1 MQQESDQR
9 TPVASIGRQ
18 RTSIMSSG
26 EVSQISTLGKLSQYT
41 SVTWGGVDSEG
52 ELVFNKQAAQTSH
65 PAMRLPGILSKA
77 GRLCSSHRHL
87 MKFADV
93 YDETRCKQLEEQI
106 NYDHLQKLERTF
118 READVD
124 GEGLD
129 MERFRKA
136 IKKILGE
143 LSDEDVDVIF
153 MKVDA
158 NCDGSVDWEEYLN
171 YMLREYRG
179 KDDMLKSKWLPEFQP
194 SMKSISVSHSED
206 IVRIQFF
213 PSQTR
218 GMMDHREKWRSSS
231 RPPSGRFLTVSR
243 DGILHYWSD
252 TFKMLRTVYLDQTKR
267 RHSLKLWV
275 IDMLC
280 LPNLNLLAV
289 STTDQDIEFFD
300 IGGSKCDR
308 LFSLVDLDGCATA
321 MDYWT
326 DGCKG
331 VFCVGDLKGNVLI
344 FTSTD
349 VVTNGLFNIRGYI
362 GGLGRVPVHLLMKG
376 KTLLYR
382 NFTVSAVHG
391 DWCQQVMYIPQLNVV
406 ASCTPA
412 EKSAMA
418 LTSLPLHNIGKI
430 QSALI
435 VLRKGILCFDYSP
448 EMNIV
453 VTGGYDPLI
462 RIWNPYVTNSPITHL
477 KGHLTAVTHIMI
489 NGQKKT
495 IVSISKDKNIR
506 IWDLMDH
513 FCLQSIPGRN
523 VPLGN
528 CPISSVY
535 YHRRQNVL
543 VCATYKIGLF
553 FGAEFTETELKTQEP
568 LLCCAL
574 YNKIFKQ
581 AVSGYY
587 NGIVTVWDILTGQ
600 KIMEFATT
608 TTDQALEMT
617 AMIFDPPERRLITA
631 LKNGMIKLWNFNNGA
646 CLMEIPFEEK
656 TETNC
661 IFYMNHRIFITDWTR
676 RVTWYRDSKDENNVI
691 ECKHWKS
698 YHAEDILS
706 MDGYANKLLV
716 TSSSN
721 GDVVLW
727 YVNSGQAFLRFNAS
741 ESPLPLLPKRE
752 FATRPDPLPQS
763 NEVKKVETHP
773 SENEK
778 KYWAYPRTSS
788 HSAHPARPTSAKTL
802 AVSSSPTKRPSSAVF
817 GSRSTKPQAAWI
829 SKDNLKSSNVLHP
842 PVGMDTSFMR
852 RESLSWQEEIKASQR
867 SVEKVLFL
875 KTRER
880 KPHMAVLLT
889 SCMDGYLYAWSVESK
904 GGMLGKFR
912 ASHGTSRD
920 SVVCT
925 MSTDEKELILL
936 TGDSLGYIK
945 IWDIMYYCTGPEVQ
959 DSKLELPDEFL
970 PKRNPFCD
978 LIPDYC
984 RIASV
989 FSEDKAIQQ
998 QSEGWVTNL
1007 IPPVCLSSWRGHLKN
1022 IISLRYV
1029 EKFKAVLT
1037 ASHDGTIKLWLL
1049 TGRHMGAFGQSLW
1062 NLELS
1067 NIIPAEVPDEIR
1079 HVASLHTLKV
1089 LNEGRQPHWESTRK
1103 IVKTLSQQR
1112 KQQSLLMD
1120 LLSPK
1125 STLSIDAVEK
1135 MQDLINRETRMSLH
1149 NDDQI
1154 EASFQRWEESGKK
1167 SDILGLAYKQKA
1179 RRPLL
1184 KQLPEVKASVANKDQ
1199 ARIYHCIQYTDLH
1212 PLISPQIPDVLA
1224 EAQQMQALADIKGM
1238 RKGKRWMALTGVMK
1252 PTVKNIMLRRNA
1264 LSTRE

>member
-1 MQQESDQR
+1 
-9 TPVASIGRQ
+9 
-18 RTSIMSSG
+18 
-26 EVSQISTLGKLSQYT
+26 
-41 SVTWGGVDSEG
+41 
-52 ELVFNKQAAQTSH
+52 
-65 PAMRLPGILSKA
+65 MRLPGILSKA

-93 YDETRCKQLEEQI
+93 YDEARCKLLEEQI

-179 KDDMLKSKWLPEFQP
+179 KDDMLKSKLLPEFQTN
-194 SMKSISVSHSED
+194 MKTVSVSHSED

-213 PSQTR
+213 PSQAR
-218 GMMDHREKWRSSS
+218 GLMEKTWKSSS

-252 TFKMLRTVYLDQTKR
+252 AFKMLRTVYLDQTKR

-300 IGGSKCDR
+300 IGGNKCDR

-349 VVTNGLFNIRGYI
+349 VVTNGLFNVRSYI
-362 GGLGRVPVHLLMKG
+362 GGLARVPVHLLMKV

-382 NFTVSAVHG
+382 NFIISAVHG
-391 DWCQQVMYIPQLNVV
+391 DWCQQVMYIPQLNLV

-418 LTSLPLHNIGKI
+418 LTSLPLHNIGKL

-462 RIWNPYVTNSPITHL
+462 RIWNPYVTNSPITQL

-489 NGQKKT
+489 NRQKKT

-506 IWDLMDH
+506 VWDLLDH
-513 FCLQSIPGRN
+513 FCLQSIHGRN

-535 YHRRQNVL
+535 YHQHQNIL
-543 VCATYKIGLF
+543 ICATYKIGLF
-553 FGAEFTETELKTQEP
+553 FGAEFTEVELKTQEP

-587 NGIVTVWDILTGQ
+587 SGMVSVWDVMTGQ
-600 KIMEFATT
+600 KIMEFTT
-608 TTDQALEMT
+608 TSDQALEMT

-631 LKNGMIKLWNFNNGA
+631 LKNGLIKLWNFNNGA

-661 IFYMNHRIFITDWTR
+661 IFYMNHRIFITDWTK
-676 RVTWYRDSKDENNVI
+676 RVTWYRDSKDENNII

-706 MDGYANKLLV
+706 MDGYANRLLV
-716 TSSSN
+716 TCSSN
-721 GDVVLW
+721 GDIVLW
-727 YVNSGQAFLRFNAS
+727 YVNSGQAFCRFNAS
-741 ESPLPLLPKRE
+741 ESPLALVPKRE
-752 FATRPDPLPQS
+752 FAMSAEPPLQS
-763 NEVKKVETHP
+763 GEVKKVKTHQ
-773 SENEK
+773 SEGEN
-778 KYWAYPRTSS
+778 KYWAYPRRQSTSK
-788 HSAHPARPTSAKTL
+788 AALPMRPTSAKTL
-802 AVSSSPTKRPSSAVF
+802 ASPSGPIKRPSSAVF
-817 GSRSTKPQAAWI
+817 GSQTTKPQTAWS
-829 SKDNLKSSNVLHP
+829 SKNIMKGNNLLRSL
-842 PVGMDTSFMR
+842 GMLESALLR
-852 RESLSWQEEIKASQR
+852 KESLSWQEEIQATQR
-867 SVEKVLFL
+867 SGEKVLFL

-880 KPHMAVLLT
+880 KTNVAILLT
-889 SCMDGYLYAWSVESK
+889 SCMDGFLYAWSVENK

-912 ASHGTSRD
+912 ASHETGRD
-920 SVVCT
+920 SVVTT
-925 MSTDEKELILL
+925 MSTDDKELILL

-945 IWDIMYYCTGPEVQ
+945 IWDIMDYCTGPEVE
-959 DSKLELPDEFL
+959 DSKLDLTEESP
-970 PKRNPFCD
+970 PKRNPFRD

-984 RIASV
+984 RIAST
-989 FSEDKAIQQ
+989 FSEDRAIQLEH
-998 QSEGWVTNL
+998 EGWVTTL

-1022 IISLRYV
+1022 VISLRYV
-1029 EKFKAVLT
+1029 EKFQAVLT
-1037 ASHDGTIKLWLL
+1037 ASQDCTIKLWLL
-1049 TGRHMGAFGQSLW
+1049 TGRHVGTFGQSLW
-1062 NLELS
+1062 SLGISHL
-1067 NIIPAEVPDEIR
+1067 IPPEIPEEIR

-1112 KQQSLLMD
+1112 RQQSLLMD

-1125 STLSIDAVEK
+1125 SSLSIEGVER
-1135 MQDLINRETRMSLH
+1135 MQDLIQKETRMTQY

-1154 EASFQRWEESGKK
+1154 EASFQKWEESGKK
-1167 SDILGLAYKQKA
+1167 SDILGHSYKQKG

-1199 ARIYHCIQYTDLH
+1199 PRIYHCIQYTDLH

-1224 EAQQMQALADIKGM
+1224 EAQQMQALADIKGF

-1252 PTVKNIMLRRNA
+1252 PNLKNMMLRRNA
-1264 LSTRE
+1264 LLTKD